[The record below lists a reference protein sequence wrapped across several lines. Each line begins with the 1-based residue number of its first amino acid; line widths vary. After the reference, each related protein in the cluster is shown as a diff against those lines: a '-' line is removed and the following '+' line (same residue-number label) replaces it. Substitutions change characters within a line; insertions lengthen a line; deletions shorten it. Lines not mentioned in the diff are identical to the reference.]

1 MLVLAA
7 LALITGCERILA
19 LGTRARCY
27 FEGRYTVEEY
37 TMGMPWQC
45 EAMTPDMSARDR
57 FYFASEPCRR
67 PMLVVVAR
75 RCGYPRR

>member
-1 MLVLAA
+1 
-7 LALITGCERILA
+7 
-19 LGTRARCY
+19 
-27 FEGRYTVEEY
+27 
-37 TMGMPWQC
+37 MGMPWQC